1 MPEASH
7 VLRERDCDTAY
18 DPGWG
23 RTSTSPNIFY
33 KHLNPPGLKNDCQ
46 INRFVEHKNGNNI

>member
-7 VLRERDCDTAY
+7 VYRKRHCNTAY
-18 DPGWG
+18 DPGRG
-23 RTSTSPNIFY
+23 RTSMATNVFY
-33 KHLNPPGLKNDCQ
+33 KHLYPPGLKNDCQ